1 PTRAGTLLPA
11 SKVTIPAPPEWMI
24 ARPRLIDL
32 LAKGTRSALTVV
44 VGPPGAGK
52 TVAVAAWARS
62 DRTPGPVAWVT
73 LDPGDDRPD
82 VFWPL
87 LREGLERAGLAVPG
101 AGATALEESV
111 AGLAADL
118 SSRDTPAVLV
128 LDDLQA
134 IRHASSVV
142 DGLAYLAK
150 H

>member
-1 PTRAGTLLPA
+1 HPYRVTNGADHVRRDGRCGMTGGLITRAAPPTRAGTLLPA

-24 ARPRLIDL
+24 ARPRLIDR

-101 AGATALEESV
+101 AG
-111 AGLAADL
+111 
-118 SSRDTPAVLV
+118 
-128 LDDLQA
+128 
-134 IRHASSVV
+134 
-142 DGLAYLAK
+142 
-150 H
+150 